1 MGMNDKRG
9 SYSFRF
15 QNLEIWKKA
24 IEIGMDLF
32 SIADDLDEKRLH
44 RFAEQIRGA
53 GSFSKREFIQYLNI
67 ARRSTF
73 ENANMLILFHQK
85 DFIPMQVKED
95 LLCGLDELCRM
106 ISAFIRSLK
115 S

>member
-44 RFAEQIRGA
+44 RFAEQIRA
-53 GSFSKREFIQYLNI
+53 PALFQRENLFNTSIWEKI
-67 ARRSTF
+67 TF
-73 ENANMLILFHQK
+73 ENAIC
-85 DFIPMQVKED
+85 DFVSSEGFDPEQVKSI
-95 LLCGLDELCRM
+95 LV
-106 ISAFIRSLK
+106 
-115 S
+115 